1 MPLLEMDYQ
10 THILSNG
17 IRLIHKHSTS
27 PVAHCG
33 IIISTGSRDEKPEE
47 HGMVHFIEH
56 LLFKG
61 TKKRKSYNILSRM
74 EDVGGEINAYTT
86 KEDTCIYS
94 TFFSNY
100 YPRALE
106 LISDI
111 VFNSDFPDKEIEKE
125 KEVIIDEINS
135 YRDTPSEMI
144 FDEFEELIF
153 RNNPI
158 GRNILG
164 DKEKLKAFTRDD
176 ILRFVENGYC
186 TAQMVVSSV
195 GNITFSRLVK
205 HFERYFG
212 NIAAKTAINK
222 RIKYS
227 GYSPIYREMNYN
239 THQSHC
245 VIGNVAYNIKNEKRL
260 VLNLLDNLLGGPG
273 LNSRLSMSLRERQG
287 YVYNIDSSYT
297 PYSDTGIISIYFGT
311 DKTDV
316 NISIKTV
323 LAELRK
329 LRMRPLTNAQ
339 LIKAKRQILGQI
351 AISLENNE
359 NLMLSM
365 GKSLL
370 IFNRVDT
377 LEEIRAKYDSIT
389 AKDLLNVANDIFN
402 KDRLSYLIYK

>member
-1 MPLLEMDYQ
+1 MPLLKMDYQ
-10 THILSNG
+10 THILPNG
-17 IRLIHKHSTS
+17 IKLIHKQTDS

-33 IIISTGSRDEKPEE
+33 IIISTGSRDEKTEE

-111 VFNSDFPDKEIEKE
+111 VFNSDFPEKEIEKE

-164 DKEKLKAFTRDD
+164 DKKKLKAFTRDD
-176 ILRFVENGYC
+176 ILSFVKSGYC
-186 TAQMVVSSV
+186 TDQMVLSSV
-195 GNITFSRLVK
+195 GNIAFNRLIK

-212 NIAAKTAINK
+212 NIPAKPVIRK

-227 GYSPIYREMNYN
+227 GYSPVYREMNYN

-260 VLNLLDNLLGGPG
+260 ILNLLNNLLGGPG
-273 LNSRLSMSLRERQG
+273 LNSRLSMSLREKQG
-287 YVYNIDSSYT
+287 FVYNIDSSYT
-297 PYSDTGIISIYFGT
+297 PYSDTGIVSIYFGT
-311 DKTDV
+311 DKADV

-323 LAELRK
+323 HAELRK
-329 LRMRPLTNAQ
+329 LKMKPLTGSQ
-339 LIKAKRQILGQI
+339 LAKAKRQILGQI

-359 NLMLSM
+359 NLMLAM
-365 GKSLL
+365 GKSFL
-370 IFNRVDT
+370 IFNRVDS
-377 LEEIRAKYDSIT
+377 LEEISAKYNSIT
-389 AKDLLNVANDIFN
+389 AKDLLDVANDIFN
-402 KDRLSYLIYK
+402 KDSLSYLIYK